1 MHSQQVDWFRHDQIN
16 IFVSNFNV
24 NTVNTTKTRLY
35 SVKFKSKLVKLT
47 GNLGYVDTV
56 DTCMLEIPSRVDVG
70 KDQRVN
76 QVRLANYANE
86 LFGK

>member
-1 MHSQQVDWFRHDQIN
+1 MHSQQVDWLRHDQIN

-24 NTVNTTKTRLY
+24 DTVDTAKTHLY
-35 SVKFKSKLVKLT
+35 SVKFKSELVKYT
-47 GNLGYVDTV
+47 GNLGSVDTV

-86 LFGK
+86 LSGK

>member
-1 MHSQQVDWFRHDQIN
+1 MHSQQVDWFRHNQIN

-24 NTVNTTKTRLY
+24 DTVNTAKTRLY
-35 SVKFKSKLVKLT
+35 SVKFKSQLVKWT
-47 GNLGYVDTV
+47 GNLRYVNIV

-86 LFGK
+86 LSGK